1 VTQQE
6 RFLVTGALGC
16 IGAWTC
22 ALLADE
28 GTYVVGFDYGTDDW
42 RLRLATDAEIPL
54 VRGDIVDGKAFA
66 RLLDEHAITHVIHLA
81 ALLLPQIKPDPP
93 YGTAVNIGGTVNVLD
108 AAKTRGIQVAYAS
121 SAAVY
126 STVDDTGGPVSND
139 AIGHPV
145 TFYGVHKQACEGMA
159 RIYWSEEQ
167 VPSIGIRPW
176 IVYGPGRDN
185 GLTASPTL
193 AMAAAAA
200 GEDYR
205 ISFGGRT
212 QLQFAPDV
220 ARVFVAAARAAREG
234 ARVFHLGG
242 PAVSLAEVAA
252 AIEAAVP
259 DVSIAVDEDT
269 ILPFPEEFDG
279 APLDEALG
287 GISWTPLGAGV
298 NATVER
304 LRAVRA

>member
-1 VTQQE
+1 MSE

-28 GTYVVGFDYGTDDW
+28 GVEVFGFDFGTDER
-42 RLRLATDAEIPL
+42 RLRLVTDAEIPL
-54 VRGDIVDGKAFA
+54 VQGDIVDRERLGA
-66 RLLDEHAITHVIHLA
+66 LLDEHRITHVIHFA

-93 YGTAVNIGGTVNVLD
+93 YGTAVNVGGTVNVLD

-126 STVDDTGGPVSND
+126 STVDDTGGPVPND
-139 AIGHPV
+139 ATGHPV

-159 RIYWSEEQ
+159 RIFWLEEQ
-167 VPSIGIRPW
+167 VPSIGIRPF
-176 IVYGPGRDN
+176 IVYGPGRDH

-200 GEDYR
+200 GEGSE

-212 QLQFAPDV
+212 QLQFAPDT
-220 ARVFVAAARAAREG
+220 ARVFIAAARAATAD

-242 PAVSLAEVAA
+242 PAVSLAEVAT
-252 AIEAAVP
+252 AIEAAAP
-259 DVSIAVDEDT
+259 GVSVSVDEET

-279 APLDEALG
+279 TALAEALG
-287 GISWTPLGAGV
+287 GISWTPLQEGV
-298 NATVER
+298 RATVER
-304 LRAVRA
+304 LKGVRA

>member
-1 VTQQE
+1 VTDE

-22 ALLADE
+22 ALLAEE
-28 GTYVVGFDYGTDDW
+28 GADVVGFDYGTDDR
-42 RLRLATDAEIPL
+42 RLKLVTDAEIPL
-54 VRGDIVDGKAFA
+54 VQGDIVDRERIGALF
-66 RLLDEHAITHVIHLA
+66 DEHRITHVIHLA

-93 YGTAVNIGGTVNVLD
+93 YGTAVNIGGTVNILD

-126 STVDDTGGPVSND
+126 SNLDDSGGPVSND

-159 RIYWSEEQ
+159 RIFWTEEQ

-176 IVYGPGRDN
+176 IVYGPGRDH

-205 ISFGGRT
+205 IAFGGRT
-212 QLQFAPDV
+212 QMQFAPDT
-220 ARVFVAAARAAREG
+220 ARVFIAAARAATEG

-242 PAVSLAEVAA
+242 PVSSLTDVAA
-252 AIEAAVP
+252 AIEEAAP
-259 DVSIAVDEDT
+259 GVSVSVDEDT

-279 APLDEALG
+279 GPLEEALG
-287 GISWTPLGAGV
+287 GIEWTPLRDGV
-298 NATVER
+298 SATVER

>member
-1 VTQQE
+1 MSE

-22 ALLADE
+22 ALLAEE
-28 GTYVVGFDYGTDDW
+28 GVDVVGFDFGTDTR
-42 RLRLATDAEIPL
+42 RLRLATDADISL
-54 VRGDIVDGKAFA
+54 VQGDIVDGKAFA
-66 RLLDEHAITHVIHLA
+66 RILDEHEITHVIHLA

-108 AAKTRGIQVAYAS
+108 AAKTRGIRIAYAS

-126 STVDDTGGPVSND
+126 STVDDTGGAVSND
-139 AIGHPV
+139 AVGHPV

-159 RIYWSEEQ
+159 RIFWAEEQ
-167 VPSIGIRPW
+167 VPSVGIRPW
-176 IVYGPGRDN
+176 IVYGPGRDH

-193 AMAAAAA
+193 AMAAAAK

-205 ISFGGRT
+205 ITFGGRT
-212 QLQFAPDV
+212 QLQFAPDT
-220 ARVFVAAARAAREG
+220 ARVFIAAARAATEG

-242 PAVSLAEVAA
+242 PVISLTDVAS
-252 AIEAAVP
+252 AIEVEVP
-259 DVSIAVDEDT
+259 GVRITVDEQT

-279 APLDEALG
+279 SPLDEALG
-287 GISWTPLGAGV
+287 GISWTPLQEGV
-298 NATVER
+298 AATVER
-304 LRAVRA
+304 LRAAQA

>member
-1 VTQQE
+1 VSSE

-16 IGAWTC
+16 IGAWSC
-22 ALLADE
+22 ALLAEE
-28 GTYVVGFDYGTDDW
+28 GVDVVGFDYGTDDR

-54 VRGDIVDGKAFA
+54 VQGDIVDGKAFA
-66 RLLDEHAITHVIHLA
+66 RLLDEHEITHVIHLA

-108 AAKTRGIQVAYAS
+108 AAKTRGVQVAYAS

-126 STVDDTGGPVSND
+126 SKADDTGGAVSND

-159 RIYWSEEQ
+159 RIFWHEEQ
-167 VPSIGIRPW
+167 VPSIGIRPF

-205 ISFGGRT
+205 MTFGGRT
-212 QLQFAPDV
+212 QLQYAPDT
-220 ARVFVAAARAAREG
+220 ARVFIAAARAATAD

-242 PAVSLAEVAA
+242 PVVSLAEVAS
-252 AIEAAVP
+252 AIEAVAP
-259 DVSIAVDEDT
+259 GVSITVDEET
-269 ILPFPEEFDG
+269 LLPFPDEFDG
-279 APLDEALG
+279 APLDAAVG
-287 GISWTPLGAGV
+287 GISWTPLAEGIA
-298 NATVER
+298 ATVER
-304 LRAVRA
+304 LRAARA

>member
-22 ALLADE
+22 ALLAEE
-28 GTYVVGFDYGTDDW
+28 GTDVVGFDYGADNR
-42 RLRLATDAEIPL
+42 RLRQATDAEIPL
-54 VRGDIVDGKAFA
+54 VQGDIVDGKAFA

-139 AIGHPV
+139 AIGHPA

-176 IVYGPGRDN
+176 IVYGPGRDH

-205 ISFGGRT
+205 ISFSGRT
-212 QLQFAPDV
+212 QLQFAPDTG
-220 ARVFVAAARAAREG
+220 RVFIAAARAAREG

-242 PAVSLAEVAA
+242 PAVSLTEVAA

-259 DVSIAVDEDT
+259 DVSITVDKDT

-287 GISWTPLGAGV
+287 GISWTPLQAGV